1 LAAGVLLFAFAV
13 VVTGCVLVTGVCLRA
28 IRRRQERRQWSDLVA
43 RHQELDRELEN
54 IWQHR

>member
-1 LAAGVLLFAFAV
+1 VLLVAFAA
-13 VVTGCVLVTGVCLRA
+13 VVTGCVLVTGACLRSL
-28 IRRRQERRQWSDLVA
+28 RRRQERRQWNDLVA

>member
-1 LAAGVLLFAFAV
+1 MAAAVLLFAFAA
-13 VVTGCVLVTGVCLRA
+13 VVTGCVLVTGVCLRV
-28 IRRRQERRQWSDLVA
+28 IRSRQERRQWNDLVT